1 MIRLTKING
10 QEIYINNDLME
21 FIESTPDT
29 IISLTTGKKLI
40 VKETIDEVI
49 DKIIEFKS
57 RAFKN
62 WDSSRK
68 NWGNLWISEQL

>member
-40 VKETIDEVI
+40 VKETVEEVI

-57 RAFKN
+57 RFL
-62 WDSSRK
+62 R
-68 NWGNLWISEQL
+68 NLDIKSQR

>member
-40 VKETIDEVI
+40 VKETVEEVI
-49 DKIIEFKS
+49 EKIIEFKS
-57 RAFKN
+57 RFLRN
-62 WDSSRK
+62 WDLK
-68 NWGNLWISEQL
+68 KGN

>member
-1 MIRLTKING
+1 MIQLTRING

-40 VKETIDEVI
+40 VKETIEEVI
-49 DKIIEFKS
+49 DKIIEFKNKTI
-57 RAFKN
+57 KN
-62 WDSSRK
+62 WDS
-68 NWGNLWISEQL
+68 ISKK

>member
-40 VKETIDEVI
+40 VKETIEEVI
-49 DKIIEFKS
+49 EKIIEFKN
-57 RAFKN
+57 RTFKN
-62 WDSSRK
+62 WDMQAK
-68 NWGNLWISEQL
+68 

>member
-40 VKETIDEVI
+40 VKETIEEVI
-49 DKIIEFKS
+49 DKIVEFKN
-57 RAFKN
+57 RTFKN
-62 WDSSRK
+62 WDMQAK
-68 NWGNLWISEQL
+68 

>member
-40 VKETIDEVI
+40 VKETIEEVI
-49 DKIIEFKS
+49 EK
-57 RAFKN
+57 
-62 WDSSRK
+62 
-68 NWGNLWISEQL
+68 